1 MCSLM
6 IKKCSVKY
14 DRHHH
19 TTTSL
24 LWHNNDCWKWSEN
37 SGTKTGGKL
46 WDGNKI
52 QECRGESDSGTMMGM
67 CLRSFLPT
75 VSDSQL
81 VTRDGW
87 WRREDRGG
95 EWGGSVHTVLYS
107 VHGQYR
113 PVSAVLFS
121 QSVATMLVMDTEL
134 EPGSSPQSKHSSSH
148 QRHSSSSSSLLS
160 VLTSSLVTLLVIC
173 SLPQLCSSHQCSH
186 HYPRDH
192 QVRNYLHCLQQ

>member
-113 PVSAVLFS
+113 PVSAVLFLS
-121 QSVATMLVMDTEL
+121 QLLQCWWWTQSWSLAPLH
-134 EPGSSPQSKHSSSH
+134 SPNTHLH
-148 QRHSSSSSSLLS
+148 IRDIHHHHHHHY
-160 VLTSSLVTLLVIC
+160 
-173 SLPQLCSSHQCSH
+173 HQC
-186 HYPRDH
+186 
-192 QVRNYLHCLQQ
+192 